1 MKVQPKQD
9 RQGVRTP
16 AELERKYPLGDIAK
30 LDKEVDG
37 LKKTVSLLQQ
47 KLNDIETRLGKSG
60 I

>member
-37 LKKTVSLLQQ
+37 LKKTVNLLQQ

>member
-30 LDKEVDG
+30 LDKEVDD
-37 LKKTVSLLQQ
+37 LKQIVSSLQQ
-47 KLNDIETRLGKSG
+47 KLNDIETRLEKSG